1 MGKKDDAL
9 AWYKAAGESK
19 PDNAL
24 YLINYCVALLE
35 KGYNEQCKQLLA
47 YVESIY
53 QSQKNLFNE
62 QEFAF
67 IEKSIK
73 NIHDKLDNFN
83 KDAKFVRLD
92 PSQSEVYEESN
103 GN

>member
-1 MGKKDDAL
+1 M
-9 AWYKAAGESK
+9 
-19 PDNAL
+19 
-24 YLINYCVALLE
+24 INYCVAMLE
-35 KGYNEQCKQLLA
+35 NGYNEQCKQLLA

-62 QEFAF
+62 QEFTF
-67 IEKSIK
+67 IKKSIK
-73 NIHDKLDNFN
+73 NIHDKLDNVN

-92 PSQSEVYEESN
+92 TSQSEVYEESK